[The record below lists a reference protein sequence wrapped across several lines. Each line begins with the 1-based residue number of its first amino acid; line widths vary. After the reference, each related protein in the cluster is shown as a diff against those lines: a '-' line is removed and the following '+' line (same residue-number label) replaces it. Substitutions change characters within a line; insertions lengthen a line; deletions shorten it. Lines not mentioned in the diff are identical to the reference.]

1 MEGINREKKMIGPKN
16 SMANFKA
23 TLLIYIN
30 FDMAAVMILALYL
43 QSSNRSYKKNIA
55 VTPSYKATFF
65 TT

>member
-30 FDMAAVMILALYL
+30 FDMAAVMILASYL
-43 QSSNRSYKKNIA
+43 QSSNRS
-55 VTPSYKATFF
+55 
-65 TT
+65 